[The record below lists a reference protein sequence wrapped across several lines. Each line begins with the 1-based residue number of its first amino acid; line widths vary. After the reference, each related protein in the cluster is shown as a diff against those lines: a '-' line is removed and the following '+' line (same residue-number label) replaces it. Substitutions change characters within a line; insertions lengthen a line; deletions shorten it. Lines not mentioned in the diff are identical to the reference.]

1 MWGATMLDQLM
12 CRVSF
17 KRLNYD
23 GIYTPPSENGT
34 LVFPGNL
41 GVFEWGG
48 MSVNPDRQ
56 VAVMNPIG
64 LPFVSRLI
72 PEDPNRA
79 ETAKVQELSKVFSQC
94 MAYLMVWKSAHS
106 YLHLVYLVNNQLG
119 VMLLA

>member
-72 PEDPNRA
+72 PADPNRA
-79 ETAKVQELSKVFSQC
+79 QTAKVRELSR
-94 MAYLMVWKSAHS
+94 AYNRCTAYRMVLKLAHS
-106 YLHLVYLVNNQLG
+106 YLRLVYLVNNRLG
-119 VMLLA
+119 AM